1 MDKSKQVIQTG
12 SVEWEEICE
21 HCGRCCYE
29 KYEYR
34 GKIFYSDKP
43 CQYLD
48 EQTKRCRIYEQRS
61 ELNPECAHLTP
72 ELIPTGILPVDC
84 PYVIRLKDFK
94 TNK

>member
-1 MDKSKQVIQTG
+1 MDKSRQVIPTG
-12 SVEWEEICE
+12 SVKWEEICE

-34 GKIFYSDKP
+34 GKVFYADKP

-48 EQTKRCRIYEQRS
+48 LETKHCRIYEQRS

-72 ELIPTGILPVDC
+72 ELIPTGILPADC
-84 PYVIRLKDFK
+84 PYMTRLKDFK
-94 TNK
+94 TDE

>member
-1 MDKSKQVIQTG
+1 MDKNKQIIQTC

-34 GKIFYSDKP
+34 GKIFYSNKP

-48 EQTKRCRIYEQRS
+48 LETKRCRIYTQRS

-72 ELIPTGILPVDC
+72 ELIPTGILPDDC
-84 PYVIRLKDFK
+84 PYVTRLKDFK
-94 TNK
+94 TDK